1 MVQEETMIP
10 TVILYALTMW
20 QQGQTKPITTTG
32 DSDKTLQGGGLITPF
47 DVPPVEWDGPD
58 TLGSRY
64 EKEWKEPCRDRVGE
78 TQPPCKTKIHH
89 RVCADKSRFLLM
101 SEDGKWHCLRLE
113 GK

>member
-1 MVQEETMIP
+1 MIP
-10 TVILYALTMW
+10 TVILYALAMW

-47 DVPPVEWDGPD
+47 DVPPVQSARYGEFVHYEDCSAHGLKRANSEWC
-58 TLGSRY
+58 
-64 EKEWKEPCRDRVGE
+64 EKPIIERAC
-78 TQPPCKTKIHH
+78 T
-89 RVCADKSRFLLM
+89 DKYRFLLM